1 MEEAEFFSRTLLQEE
16 DSTDFGRRE
25 AVKEFAGFAATAD
38 SGDVDS
44 DVGGVVGGGVASPE
58 EASGHEFRTGALCLP
73 GIPVVDLRRALAD
86 RFSELAIDGTDRIVP
101 ELDVELALRKISVR
115 MGHDGPRVAEEAAP
129 G

>member
-1 MEEAEFFSRTLLQEE
+1 MEKAEFFSRTLLQEE
-16 DSTDFGRRE
+16 DSADFGRRE
-25 AVKEFAGFAATAD
+25 AVKKCAGFAATAD

-44 DVGGVVGGGVASPE
+44 DVGGVVGGVASPE

-115 MGHDGPRVAEEAAP
+115 MGHDGPRVAEEAAS